1 LVVQRVTTPQ
11 WSDGAE
17 TNPVADL
24 FNVPLEPSTP
34 PHQVPN
40 HHATVDGDIETPKPA
55 SPFRERF
62 LKNKDKTTP
71 VRDTRPA
78 KSHKMVPNK
87 PGQFVEPLTDFYNT
101 VALVLMPF
109 KPEVSM
115 TIIGPSRPQSDEEVR
130 KDIQPPTVAEN
141 CARAWDE
148 GAQRSESLRRV
159 LDGFLTVGVVGTIIA
174 AHTPIIMAIAGDKLN
189 PAAAMEA
196 MLRRE
201 AKDQA

>member
-1 LVVQRVTTPQ
+1 MTTPQ
-11 WSDGAE
+11 WNDGTETSPVARLFDIPLEDSDG
-17 TNPVADL
+17 
-24 FNVPLEPSTP
+24 
-34 PHQVPN
+34 PHVRPN
-40 HHATVDGDIETPKPA
+40 HHATVDGEVQEAPKPA

-62 LKNKDKTTP
+62 LKNKPPKDS
-71 VRDTRPA
+71 VRDTRPLKA
-78 KSHKMVPNK
+78 QKVVPNK

-101 VALVLMPF
+101 MALVAMPF

-115 TIIGPSRPQSDEEVR
+115 AILGPCRPQTEDEVA
-130 KDIQPPTVAEN
+130 KDVQPPTVAEN

-159 LDGFLTVGVVGTIIA
+159 LDTFLTVGVVGTIIA
-174 AHTPIIMAIAGDKLN
+174 AHTPIIMALAGDKLN

-201 AKDQA
+201 AKGQA